1 MIKKIEHLGIAVKD
15 IESSNKL
22 FAKLL
27 GKKHYKT
34 ESVDSESVITSFFK
48 LEEQKIELLQS
59 TRNDSSIA
67 KFIQSRNEGAHHL
80 AFHVDDIKKEIIRLK
95 KEGFVFINETP
106 KIGADNKLI
115 VFMHPKSTNGIL
127 IELCQNINN
136 KE

>member
-48 LEEQKIELLQS
+48 L
-59 TRNDSSIA
+59 
-67 KFIQSRNEGAHHL
+67 SR
-80 AFHVDDIKKEIIRLK
+80 
-95 KEGFVFINETP
+95 
-106 KIGADNKLI
+106 
-115 VFMHPKSTNGIL
+115 
-127 IELCQNINN
+127 
-136 KE
+136 

>member
-48 LEEQKIELLQS
+48 LEDQKIELLQS
-59 TRNDSSIA
+59 TSNDSTIA
-67 KFIQSRNEGAHHL
+67 KFIKNRSEGAHHL
-80 AFHVDDIKKEIIRLK
+80 AFHVDDIKKETIRLK

-115 VFMHPKSTNGIL
+115 VFMDPKSTNGIL

>member
-15 IESSNKL
+15 IKSSNKL

-48 LEEQKIELLQS
+48 LEDQKIELLQS
-59 TRNDSSIA
+59 TSNDSAIA
-67 KFIQSRNEGAHHL
+67 KFIKNRSEGAHHL
-80 AFHVDDIKKEIIRLK
+80 AFHVDDIKKETKRLK

>member
-59 TRNDSSIA
+59 TSNDSSIA

-80 AFHVDDIKKEIIRLK
+80 AFNVDDIKKEITRLK